1 MTVPVDAGFIGRT
14 RSHIERFEA
23 SIKRL
28 ETEPPVGVDPRAVK
42 AEIQGMRSMILELQQ
57 QIRDAEPPATL
68 PPAEFLGDL
77 ISPISGGRVPR
88 HVAIIM
94 DGNGRWAT
102 QRGLPRASGHRAGTE
117 NIRRVIERFADHG
130 VQYLTLY
137 AFSTENWNRPQ
148 KEVRMLIRLLRFFI
162 KRELD
167 NLHKNGIQL
176 HMLGHIETLP
186 DWLQRQVQDAID
198 LTATNTRMVLNICF
212 SYGGRDDIL
221 MAVQAI
227 ARAEI
232 AASEI
237 TEETISQHLS
247 TAGAPDPDLLIRTGG
262 DMRISN
268 FLLWQAAYA
277 ELYFTDTY
285 WPDFGREDTDM
296 ALAEY
301 GRRKRKFGA
310 LLPEDEAAFKR

>member
-1 MTVPVDAGFIGRT
+1 L
-14 RSHIERFEA
+14 RS
-23 SIKRL
+23 
-28 ETEPPVGVDPRAVK
+28 EPHPTA
-42 AEIQGMRSMILELQQ
+42 
-57 QIRDAEPPATL
+57 PPAAA
-68 PPAEFLGDL
+68 PAEFLGDL

-102 QRGLPRASGHRAGTE
+102 QRGLPRAAGHRAGTE

-130 VQYLTLY
+130 VQFLTLY

-148 KEVRMLIRLLRFFI
+148 REVRVLIRLLRYFI
-162 KRELD
+162 RRELD
-167 NLHKNGIQL
+167 NLHKNGIRL
-176 HMLGHIETLP
+176 RMLGHIETLP
-186 DWLQRQVQDAID
+186 DWLQKQVADAIA
-198 LTATNTRMVLNICF
+198 LTAENDRMTLNICF

-221 MAVQAI
+221 GAVQSIVREQIPAG
-227 ARAEI
+227 
-232 AASEI
+232 EI
-237 TEETISQHLS
+237 TEDTISAHLS

-285 WPDFGREDTDM
+285 WPDFGREDTDI

-310 LLPEDEAAFKR
+310 LLPEDLEAFKG

>member
-1 MTVPVDAGFIGRT
+1 MKSEPATVPAT
-14 RSHIERFEA
+14 EA
-23 SIKRL
+23 A
-28 ETEPPVGVDPRAVK
+28 D
-42 AEIQGMRSMILELQQ
+42 
-57 QIRDAEPPATL
+57 
-68 PPAEFLGDL
+68 FLGDL

-102 QRGLPRASGHRAGTE
+102 QRGLPRAAGHRAGTE

-130 VQYLTLY
+130 VQHLTLY

-148 KEVRMLIRLLRFFI
+148 REVRMLIRLR
-162 KRELD
+162 
-167 NLHKNGIQL
+167 
-176 HMLGHIETLP
+176 MLGHVETLP
-186 DWLQRQVQDAID
+186 DWLQKQVQDAIT
-198 LTATNTRMVLNICF
+198 LTADNERMTLNICF

-221 MAVQAI
+221 MAVQSI
-227 ARAEI
+227 VRSEI
-232 AASEI
+232 GASDI
-237 TEETISQHLS
+237 TEETISNYLS

-285 WPDFGREDTDM
+285 WPDFGREDTDI

-310 LLPEDEAAFKR
+310 LLPEDLEAFKG

>member
-1 MTVPVDAGFIGRT
+1 MKSEQATA
-14 RSHIERFEA
+14 
-23 SIKRL
+23 
-28 ETEPPVGVDPRAVK
+28 
-42 AEIQGMRSMILELQQ
+42 
-57 QIRDAEPPATL
+57 PATE
-68 PPAEFLGDL
+68 AANFLGDL
-77 ISPISGGRVPR
+77 ISPISSGRVPR
-88 HVAIIM
+88 HVAVIM

-102 QRGLPRASGHRAGTE
+102 QRGLPRAAGHRAGTE

-148 KEVRMLIRLLRFFI
+148 REVRMLIRLLRYFI
-162 KRELD
+162 KRELN
-167 NLHKNGIQL
+167 NLHKNGIRLQ
-176 HMLGHIETLP
+176 MLGHLETLP
-186 DWLQRQVQDAID
+186 DWLQKQVDDAIH
-198 LTATNTRMVLNICF
+198 LTADNERMTLNICF
-212 SYGGRDDIL
+212 SYGGRDDIM
-221 MAVQAI
+221 MAVQAMM
-227 ARAEI
+227 RAELT
-232 AASEI
+232 ASEV
-237 TEETISQHLS
+237 TEEAISEHLS

-285 WPDFGREDTDM
+285 WPDFGREDTDI

-310 LLPEDEAAFKR
+310 LLPEDLEAFGKA

>member
-1 MTVPVDAGFIGRT
+1 LKSEQA
-14 RSHIERFEA
+14 A
-23 SIKRL
+23 
-28 ETEPPVGVDPRAVK
+28 A
-42 AEIQGMRSMILELQQ
+42 
-57 QIRDAEPPATL
+57 PATE
-68 PPAEFLGDL
+68 AANFLGDL
-77 ISPISGGRVPR
+77 ISPISSGRVPR
-88 HVAIIM
+88 HVAVIM

-102 QRGLPRASGHRAGTE
+102 QRGLPRAAGHRAGTE

-148 KEVRMLIRLLRFFI
+148 REVRMLIRLLRYFI
-162 KRELD
+162 KRELN
-167 NLHKNGIQL
+167 NLHKNGIRLQ
-176 HMLGHIETLP
+176 MLGHLETLP
-186 DWLQRQVQDAID
+186 DWLQKQVDDAIH
-198 LTATNTRMVLNICF
+198 LTADNERMTLNICF
-212 SYGGRDDIL
+212 SYGGRDDIM
-221 MAVQAI
+221 MAVQAMM
-227 ARAEI
+227 RAELT
-232 AASEI
+232 ASEV
-237 TEETISQHLS
+237 TEEAISEHLS

-285 WPDFGREDTDM
+285 WPDFGREDTDI

-310 LLPEDEAAFKR
+310 LLPEDLEAFGKA